1 MISTPYKIQYLESK
15 NNFSFRPE
23 DKTKKENIKLKP
35 FVPDKIRIEKYL
47 KSKQEEQEKL
57 KKLKKRQK
65 YKNKL
70 YLLYD
75 DNDSSINSKNEER
88 CFSESK
94 KSSKHMEKYLQPIMK
109 FKPRTDLERIFDT
122 VNSNYYGKIDRNLIN
137 EQLKSL
143 GLVNVYSKKHPKL
156 QNEYSL
162 LREKLKVNPETLHYL
177 IKEKQRLEQGPKTK
191 EIDEL
196 IANMENIIHINKE
209 ILSDKIQKSFSFS
222 EKSKNST
229 NKRRN
234 LNNFLAKNILSEYQ
248 KKTHFK
254 ALCAFSLD
262 LSDYS
267 FKKKKLNIDNSKD
280 ENKNEEIFM
289 YNSYNNKNIYNK
301 DSNKINLKY
310 SSIGLY
316 KRPFHKNKKYSK
328 EKMDYLKNL
337 CSKQTNYRRPFG
349 GIFDNQKKMY
359 DEENEINNK
368 LIRQTNNIIINGKYY
383 NRNDLKGISNA
394 VLKQCNYIK
403 NHFGAENAGDGK
415 TMITRGM
422 TVNEF
427 TQKYNLPK

>member
-47 KSKQEEQEKL
+47 KLKQEEQEKL
-57 KKLKKRQK
+57 KKLKKRRK
-65 YKNKL
+65 YKKKL
-70 YLLYD
+70 YLSFD
-75 DNDSSINSKNEER
+75 DNDSSTNSKNEQS
-88 CFSESK
+88 FSFESK
-94 KSSKHMEKYLQPIMK
+94 KSSKHKEKYLQPIMK

-122 VNSNYYGKIDRNLIN
+122 VNSNYYGKVDRNLIN

-143 GLVNVYSKKHPKL
+143 GLVNVYNRKHPKL

-162 LREKLKVNPETLHYL
+162 LREKLKVNPETLQYL

-196 IANMENIIHINKE
+196 ISNMENIIHINKE

-222 EKSKNST
+222 KKSKNFT

-234 LNNFLAKNILSEYQ
+234 LNNFLAKSILSEYQ

-254 ALCAFSLD
+254 ALCAYSLN

-267 FKKKKLNIDNSKD
+267 NKKKNLNLDNSKD
-280 ENKNEEIFM
+280 SSKSEEIFT
-289 YNSYNNKNIYNK
+289 YNSFSNKNIFNK
-301 DSNKINLKY
+301 DNNKINLKY
-310 SSIGLY
+310 SSINF
-316 KRPFHKNKKYSK
+316 KRPFHKNKEYSK
-328 EKMDYLKNL
+328 EKMEYLKKL
-337 CSKQTNYRRPFG
+337 CSKQTNYKRPFG
-349 GIFDNQKKMY
+349 GIFDNPKKLY

-368 LIRQTNNIIINGKYY
+368 LIRQANNIIINGKYY

-403 NHFGAENAGDGK
+403 NHFGAENAGEGK

-422 TVNEF
+422 SVNEF
-427 TQKYNLPK
+427 TQKYKLPK